1 MHPRVALAEH
11 LLLRDHL
18 TGFGPTAETCE
29 RVDAL
34 LRPLRGADGLLLPAL
49 GLEERIEELV
59 EALAGD
65 RKKKGKYDAEAK
77 NIE

>member
-1 MHPRVALAEH
+1 MHPRATLAAL

-18 TGFGPTAETCE
+18 TGFGPTVETCE

-49 GLEERIEELV
+49 GLEERIAEL
-59 EALAGD
+59 E
-65 RKKKGKYDAEAK
+65 RKVDDD
-77 NIE
+77 

>member
-1 MHPRVALAEH
+1 MHPAATLAAM

-18 TGFGPTAETCE
+18 TGFGTTVETHE

-49 GLEERIEELV
+49 GLKERIAEL
-59 EALAGD
+59 E
-65 RKKKGKYDAEAK
+65 RKIDDD
-77 NIE
+77 

>member
-1 MHPRVALAEH
+1 MHPRIALAAL

-18 TGFGPTAETCE
+18 TGFGTTVETHE

-49 GLEERIEELV
+49 GLEERIAELEERIN
-59 EALAGD
+59 G
-65 RKKKGKYDAEAK
+65 
-77 NIE
+77 